1 MAPLRIDRQSRLVF
15 ALKHRRSG
23 KPNIRNPRRQ
33 TLLPWLGVMP
43 HLHPSAPCP
52 LQSGGVIDVTGP
64 LPPAG
69 TTTTLRRSFP
79 EPVTR
84 ASRSILCHRM
94 SLMRER
100 ALLLT
105 RSMTASDWQQ
115 IERKAPRPDNS
126 CSLWWTPALTAAHR
140 RVMLAAQPFVRIANT
155 DTWLEF
161 SGAFAPSLPSLKSG

>member
-1 MAPLRIDRQSRLVF
+1 MTDRFHQLLRLRCCTRISRLPAPCEGDVRIDVPGPLRPVE
-15 ALKHRRSG
+15 
-23 KPNIRNPRRQ
+23 
-33 TLLPWLGVMP
+33 
-43 HLHPSAPCP
+43 
-52 LQSGGVIDVTGP
+52 
-64 LPPAG
+64 
-69 TTTTLRRSFP
+69 TTTMPRRSFP

-140 RVMLAAQPFVRIANT
+140 RVMLAAPPFVRIANT
-155 DTWLEF
+155 DTLSEF
-161 SGAFAPSLPSLKSG
+161 SGAFVPMLPNSELG